1 MRIWVRLEKTKE
13 AERMRRIT
21 LIGALLALALGVAAP
36 LAGARVIPERQ
47 LLYGARYDGWLV
59 NWSTAAV
66 HRSLQAETSLVAVR
80 GNKCGLDTGKVW
92 FLPVSINGLLHV
104 HCEIPRGH
112 HVVVFV
118 GGAPGWAKNPDALRS
133 WVNRGFGWFVSYS
146 LTVDGRS
153 LQAPVVRTPVFV
165 TEIPQANWLGLP
177 PGSYD
182 FYVKA
187 RMVILSPLR
196 PGEHT
201 ISTVANYSDPVDDF
215 TNGFTY
221 HLMVR

>member
-1 MRIWVRLEKTKE
+1 
-13 AERMRRIT
+13 MRRTT
-21 LIGALLALALGVAAP
+21 LIVAMLLALGVAAP
-36 LAGARVIPERQ
+36 VAGARVLPAQQ
-47 LLYGARYDGWLV
+47 LLYGKQYPGWLV
-59 NWSTAAV
+59 DWSTAAV
-66 HRSLQAETSLVAVR
+66 RRSVQARTSLIAVR

-104 HCEIPRGH
+104 HCVIPRGH

-118 GGAPGWAKNPDALRS
+118 GGAPGWARSPDALRS
-133 WVNRGFGWFVSYS
+133 WVNRGFGWFVSYG

-153 LQAPVVRTPVFV
+153 LRAPVVRTPIFT
-165 TEIPQANWLGLP
+165 TEVPRANWIGLP
-177 PGSYD
+177 PGSFD

-196 PGEHT
+196 PGRHT
-201 ISTVANYSDPVDDF
+201 ISTVANYADPVDHY

-221 HLMVR
+221 HLTVR